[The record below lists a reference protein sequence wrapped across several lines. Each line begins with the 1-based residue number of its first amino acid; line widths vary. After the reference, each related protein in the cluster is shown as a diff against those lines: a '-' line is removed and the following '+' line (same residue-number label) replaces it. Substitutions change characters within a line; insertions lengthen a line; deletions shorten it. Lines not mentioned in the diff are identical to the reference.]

1 MNNIKSTILAVAIS
15 AVMVL
20 PVMATSY
27 TQSSGTGWSQ
37 SSSATQTHNTTA
49 LYSKEVTYAKDTGVG
64 GLGVKNVCGGTP
76 CSAADNVVDSNEKT
90 VKITNLN
97 IDTIGSSLSTEAG
110 TSCFSGVSINGLSAV
125 ESRSTSNFGT
135 AGSSVTK
142 VTGNVITN
150 VETSSHSTSNGAE
163 SGSSSLVSERLTKVS
178 EVTNKTYS
186 SGGET
191 ITFTS
196 SIGK

>member
-15 AVMVL
+15 AAMVA

-76 CSAADNVVDSNEKT
+76 CSAADNVVNSNEKT
-90 VKITNLN
+90 VKVTNLS
-97 IDTIGSSLSTEAG
+97 IDTIGSSLTTNEG
-110 TSCFSGVSINGLSAV
+110 TSCFSGVNINGLAAV

-142 VTGNVITN
+142 VTGTVLTN
-150 VETSSHSTSNGAE
+150 VSTSSHSTNNGAE
-163 SGSSSLVSERLTKVS
+163 AGSSSLVSEQLTNVS
-178 EVTNKTYS
+178 EITNKTYS
-186 SGGET
+186 SGGT
-191 ITFTS
+191 TLTFTS